1 MYLMGREMGGS
12 PKQLG
17 ELIAENMN
25 EVQQL
30 RKQRQQ
36 VTVTLIGLLYGITA
50 ASTFAFYIGLQ
61 VVTILSTL
69 TLNLSTSGQFDASNL
84 INTSVYNIPLLEFLL
99 IVVVMFSAVL
109 SALMIRTIDGGHKM
123 NTYIHFVSL
132 CWIAALISIV
142 TKSLV
147 ATFLAV

>member
-1 MYLMGREMGGS
+1 MGGS

-61 VVTILSTL
+61 VVNILSTL
-69 TLNLSTSGQFDASNL
+69 SLNLSTSGQFDASNL
-84 INTSVYNIPLLEFLL
+84 INTGVYNIPLLEFLL

-123 NTYIHFVSL
+123 NTYIHFVAL